1 MKQQPV
7 VTRLRDT
14 LEQAAAYAAAI
25 ADNAQADSMA
35 LPVEVLREARN
46 QTVAILR
53 SLLTATEQ

>member
-1 MKQQPV
+1 
-7 VTRLRDT
+7 